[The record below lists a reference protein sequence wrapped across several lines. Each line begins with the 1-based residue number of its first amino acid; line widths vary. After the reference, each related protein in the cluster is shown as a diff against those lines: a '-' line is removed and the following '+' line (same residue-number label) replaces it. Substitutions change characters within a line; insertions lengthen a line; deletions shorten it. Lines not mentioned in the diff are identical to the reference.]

1 MTNLFAAI
9 ESVAT
14 ERGDALAF
22 DCSEPPGPGSGAD
35 PGAVP
40 GANPVVN
47 RRFSYADVL
56 SRTTQ
61 FAAALDAAGVGV
73 GDRVAV
79 QLDKHIDVVWL
90 YLAVLRQGAVY
101 VPLNTSYTDTELSY
115 FIDDARPRLVVV
127 AVERVDALRKLAGG
141 LGRKRDD
148 GRPSLTD
155 TARVTTLDEL
165 RQDSG
170 SDGSDLIDP
179 PVERS
184 DDDLAAIVYTS
195 GTTGRSKGAM
205 LSHGNLESNART
217 LIDAWGFS
225 ADDVLLHTLPIYH
238 VHGLFVALHCALLSG
253 AATLF
258 VPRFDAA
265 GALALLPRAT
275 VFMGVPTY
283 YTRLLNEVA
292 FPSPEIAPRLYVS
305 GSAPLRT
312 ETFEAFEERTGQRI
326 LERYGMT
333 EAGMICSNPLHG
345 QRIAG
350 TVGPPLA
357 GIDVRVPEAGSPGVL
372 EITGPNVFK
381 GYWGNTEKT
390 AESFTDDGYFITG
403 DLATIDTGGIVSIV
417 GRDKDLIISGGL
429 NVYPKEIE
437 TTLDAIGTINESAII
452 GLNHPDFGEAVV
464 AVIDATAECPDEA
477 TLIATLKQT
486 LAGFKVP
493 KRILRVDALPRNA
506 MGKVQ
511 KNLLREQFAG
521 LFE

>member
-1 MTNLFAAI
+1 
-9 ESVAT
+9 VARA
-14 ERGDALAF
+14 RGAALAF
-22 DCSEPPGPGSGAD
+22 DCGEHG
-35 PGAVP
+35 
-40 GANPVVN
+40 
-47 RRFSYADVL
+47 RFSYADVL
-56 SRTTQ
+56 TRSAY
-61 FAAALDAAGVGV
+61 FATALDAAGVGA

-101 VPLNTSYTDTELSY
+101 VPLNTGYTDTELGY

-127 AVERVDALRKLAGG
+127 NAERAASLRELN
-141 LGRKRDD
+141 D
-148 GRPSLTD
+148 
-155 TARVTTLDEL
+155 ARVVTLDDL
-165 RQDSG
+165 RE
-170 SDGSDLIDP
+170 DLAAGPIP
-179 PVERS
+179 SVKRS
-184 DDDLAAIVYTS
+184 DADLAAILYTS

-205 LSHGNLESNART
+205 LSHANLESNART
-217 LIDAWGFS
+217 LIDAWGFTP
-225 ADDVLLHTLPIYH
+225 DDVLLHMLPIYH

-258 VPRFDAA
+258 APRFDAA
-265 GALALLPRAT
+265 TAMRLLARAT

-283 YTRLLNEVA
+283 YTRLLNEAA
-292 FPSPEIAPRLYVS
+292 FPTLQIAPRLYVS

-312 ETFEAFEERTGQRI
+312 ETFAQFEERTGQRI

-345 QRIAG
+345 DRVAG
-350 TVGPPLA
+350 TVGPALA
-357 GIDVRVPEAGSPGVL
+357 GVAVRVPEAGAPGVL

-381 GYWGNTEKT
+381 GYWENPEKT

-403 DLATIDTGGIVSIV
+403 DVATIDAHGVVSIV
-417 GRDKDLIISGGL
+417 GRDKDVIISGGL

-437 TTLDAIGTINESAII
+437 TTLDAIGTINESAVI

-464 AVIDATAECPDEA
+464 AVIDATDQCPDEA

-493 KRILRVDALPRNA
+493 KRVLTIEALPRNA

-511 KNLLREQFAG
+511 KNRLREQFAG
-521 LFE
+521 LFDA

>member
-1 MTNLFAAI
+1 VTNLFTSI
-9 ESVAT
+9 ESVAVQ
-14 ERGDALAF
+14 RGTALAF
-22 DCSEPPGPGSGAD
+22 DCGESPGAEQGRD
-35 PGAVP
+35 PGATP
-40 GANPVVN
+40 GVKS
-47 RRFSYADVL
+47 RFSYAEVL
-56 SRTTQ
+56 SRSAQ

-73 GDRVAV
+73 GDRVTV

-90 YLAVLRQGAVY
+90 YLAVLRRGAVY
-101 VPLNTSYTDTELSY
+101 VPLNTGYTDAELSY
-115 FIDDARPRLVVV
+115 FIEDARPRLVVV
-127 AVERVDALRKLAGG
+127 EAARIEALSKLVDNLTSG
-141 LGRKRDD
+141 L
-148 GRPSLTD
+148 TTAQD
-155 TARVTTLDEL
+155 TARIASLDDL
-165 RQDSG
+165 RRDAARAS
-170 SDGSDLIDP
+170 SDQTVSP
-179 PVERS
+179 PVDRG
-184 DDDLAAIVYTS
+184 DDDLAAILYTS

-205 LSHGNLESNART
+205 LSHGNLASNAMT

-258 VPRFDAA
+258 APRFDVAEV
-265 GALALLPRAT
+265 LAQLPRAT

-283 YTRLLNEVA
+283 YTRLLKEAA
-292 FPSPEIAPRLYVS
+292 FPSADITPRLYVS

-312 ETFEAFEERTGQRI
+312 ETFADFEQRTGQRI

-345 QRIAG
+345 ERIAG

-357 GIDVRVPEAGSPGVL
+357 GIDVRVAETGAPGVL
-372 EITGPNVFK
+372 EITGPNVFQ
-381 GYWGNTEKT
+381 GYWENAEKT

-403 DLATIDTGGIVSIV
+403 DLATIDADGIVSIV

-437 TTLDAIGTINESAII
+437 TTLDAIGTINESAVI

-464 AVIDATAECPDEA
+464 AVIDATAGCPDEA

-493 KRILRVDALPRNA
+493 KRVLRIEALPRNA

-511 KNLLREQFAG
+511 KNLLREQFAT
-521 LFE
+521 LFEQ